1 MSKSDTIV
9 AVYNSHPEAEK
20 AIKEL
25 QKSGF
30 DMKKLS
36 IVGKG
41 YHTEESVVGYYN
53 TGDRMKHWGKL
64 GAFWGGLWG
73 LLIGSA
79 LFVLP
84 GIGPVLVAGT
94 LVAAVVGVLEGA
106 VAVGGLSAIGAALYS
121 LGIPKNSVIE
131 YETAIKTDK
140 FVLVANGT
148 ADEVEKAKG
157 ILQATKPESLE
168 THPGEKTMAGA

>member
-1 MSKSDTIV
+1 V
-9 AVYNSHPEAEK
+9 AVYNTHSEAE
-20 AIKEL
+20 AAVKEL

-41 YHTEESVVGYYN
+41 YHTDESVVGFYN
-53 TGDRMKHWGKL
+53 TGDRMKHWGKG

-73 LLIGSA
+73 LIVGAAFFIS
-79 LFVLP
+79 P
-84 GIGPVLVAGT
+84 GIGPVLVAGS
-94 LVAAVVGVLEGA
+94 LGAAIVAGLEGA
-106 VAVGGLSAIGAALYS
+106 VVVGGLSAIGAGLYS

-140 FVLVANGT
+140 FLVIAHST
-148 ADEVEKAKG
+148 AEEVEKARA
-157 ILQATKPESLE
+157 ILQTTHPASME
-168 THPGEKTMAGA
+168 THVVEQATGA

>member
-1 MSKSDTIV
+1 MTDTDTAV
-9 AVYNSHPEAEK
+9 AVYNTHSEAE
-20 AIKEL
+20 AAVKEL

-41 YHTEESVVGYYN
+41 YHTDESVVGFYN
-53 TGDRMKHWGKL
+53 TGDRMKHWGKG

-73 LLIGSA
+73 LIVGA
-79 LFVLP
+79 AFFIIP
-84 GIGPVLVAGT
+84 GIGPVLVAGS
-94 LVAAVVGVLEGA
+94 LGAAIVAGLEGA
-106 VAVGGLSAIGAALYS
+106 VVVGGLSAIGAGLYS

-140 FVLVANGT
+140 FLVIAHST
-148 ADEVEKAKG
+148 AEEVEKARA
-157 ILQATKPESLE
+157 ILQTTHPASME
-168 THPGEKTMAGA
+168 THVVEQATGA